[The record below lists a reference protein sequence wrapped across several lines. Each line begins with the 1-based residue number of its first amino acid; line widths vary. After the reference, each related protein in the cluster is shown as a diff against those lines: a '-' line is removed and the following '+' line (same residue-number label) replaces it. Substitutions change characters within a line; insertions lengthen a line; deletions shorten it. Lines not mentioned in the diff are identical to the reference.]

1 MIQTEHFYIETGYQ
15 YEKGVIKGS
24 WINLLLAAEKP
35 EHRDEA
41 KRLIEIGRREAR

>member
-1 MIQTEHFYIETGYQ
+1 MNQTEHFYIETGYQ

-24 WINLLLAAEKP
+24 WINEMLAQEEP
-35 EHRDEA
+35 QHRDEA